1 MEKSDGAVDLLGVP
15 FVERLDV
22 DELILS
28 VGPDHDG
35 VVLAST
41 HQSDAVAQIPFTI
54 TVSYGGDLAGERRKS
69 QRRSI

>member
-22 DELILS
+22 DKLIFS

-54 TVSYGGDLAGERRKS
+54 TVSYGGDLAGERGKS

>member
-1 MEKSDGAVDLLGVP
+1 MEKIEGAADLLGVP

-54 TVSYGGDLAGERRKS
+54 TVSYGGDLARERRGLI
-69 QRRSI
+69 R